1 MVPMLTLYIDDHWV
15 SPYAFSS
22 FVALREKKLDFEI
35 EEISLP
41 KREHQ
46 MPTYR
51 GSSLTGRVPS
61 LRHDDYWLSESS
73 AINEYLA
80 EVFPFPKHPRIFP
93 EDLKERGRARQLMA
107 WVRSDLMPIREQR
120 STSSLFYDR
129 PVQPLNKEGE
139 DSVARL
145 LRVADTVIP
154 ETGTTLFARWCI
166 ADADFALMLNRVVK
180 HGRKVPAKI
189 ARYVEA
195 NWQRPSVREWV
206 DHPRKAFV
214 PY

>member
-1 MVPMLTLYIDDHWV
+1 MLTLFIDDHWV
-15 SPYAFSS
+15 SPYAFSN
-22 FVALREKKLDFEI
+22 FVALREKKLDFEL
-35 EEISLP
+35 EEVSLP
-41 KREHQ
+41 KREHHL
-46 MPTYR
+46 PTYR
-51 GSSLTGRVPS
+51 ESSLTGRLPS

-107 WVRSDLMPIREQR
+107 WVRSDLMPIRDQR

-154 ETGTTLFARWCI
+154 ETGTTLFAQWCI

-180 HGRKVPAKI
+180 HGHKVPAKI

-206 DHPRKAFV
+206 DHQRKGFV

>member
-1 MVPMLTLYIDDHWV
+1 MPMLTLYIDDHWV

-35 EEISLP
+35 EEVSLP
-41 KREHQ
+41 KREQ
-46 MPTYR
+46 YAPAYR
-51 GSSLTGRVPS
+51 GSSPHGRVRW
-61 LRHDDYWLSESS
+61 LRHDAYWLSESS

-80 EVFPFPKHPRIFP
+80 EAFPFPKHPRIFP

-120 STSSLFYDR
+120 GTASVFYDR

-139 DSVARL
+139 ESVARL
-145 LRVADTVIP
+145 LRVADAIIS
-154 ETGTTLFARWCI
+154 EGRTTLFAQWCI
-166 ADADFALMLNRVVK
+166 ADADFAVMLQTVVT
-180 HGRKVPAKI
+180 HSHPLRAKI
-189 ARYVEA
+189 ARYCEA
-195 NWQRPSVREWV
+195 HCQRPSVREWV
-206 DHPRKAFV
+206 DHPRKVFV

>member
-1 MVPMLTLYIDDHWV
+1 MLTLYVDDHWT

-22 FVALREKKLDFEI
+22 FVALREKKLDFEV
-35 EEISLP
+35 EEVSLP
-41 KREHQ
+41 KREQHL
-46 MPTYR
+46 PAYR
-51 GSSLTGRVPS
+51 ESSLTGRIPS

-73 AINEYLA
+73 AIDEYVA

-120 STSSLFYDR
+120 GTASVFYDR

-145 LRVADTVIP
+145 LRVADTVIS
-154 ETGTTLFARWCI
+154 ETRTTLFAQWCI

-180 HGRKVPAKI
+180 HGHKVPAKI

-206 DHPRKAFV
+206 DHQRKGFV

>member
-1 MVPMLTLYIDDHWV
+1 MLTLFIDDHWV
-15 SPYAFSS
+15 SPYAFSN
-22 FVALREKKLDFEI
+22 FVALREKKLDFEL
-35 EEISLP
+35 EEVSLP
-41 KREHQ
+41 KREHHL
-46 MPTYR
+46 PTYR
-51 GSSLTGRVPS
+51 ESSLTGRLPS

-107 WVRSDLMPIREQR
+107 WVRSDLMPIRDQR

-145 LRVADTVIP
+145 LRVADTVIS
-154 ETGTTLFARWCI
+154 ETRTTLFAQWCI
-166 ADADFALMLNRVVK
+166 ADADFGLMLNRVVK
-180 HGRKVPAKI
+180 HGQRVPAKV

-206 DHPRKAFV
+206 DHKRRVFV